1 MVFSSIQE
9 LRGNRMLRQQ
19 TRLSYLSRGITAA
32 FLIGCCSFQVSA
44 QPQSCNKT
52 VYLSFDT
59 GNMSVAEKVAEILKR
74 QDVKATFFLSNEKT
88 FRGDFALDDSW
99 QAYWQAR
106 VREGHR
112 FGSHTY
118 DHVYFV
124 KDGPNGE
131 VFEKPQ
137 FGPKAG
143 MTLLYNEATMCK
155 EIRRVDQRFIELTGE
170 SIEKIWRAPG
180 GKTSPTLIRM
190 GDMCGY
196 EHIGWAGAGF
206 LGDELDSDKYPNA
219 KLLAKASKSIADGD
233 ITMAHLGI
241 WSRKDPWAPAVLEQ
255 LIINL
260 KNRGFCFGLL
270 PKSHSNK
277 SK

>member
-1 MVFSSIQE
+1 MKCKQ
-9 LRGNRMLRQQ
+9 L
-19 TRLSYLSRGITAA
+19 LSLAAALLLGCFALIT
-32 FLIGCCSFQVSA
+32 SA
-44 QPQSCNKT
+44 QSSCHKT

-59 GNMSVAEKVAEILKR
+59 GNMSVANTVSEILKR

-88 FRGDFALDDSW
+88 YRGDFALDDSW
-99 QAYWQAR
+99 KTFWQER
-106 VREGHR
+106 SKEGHH

-118 DHVYFV
+118 DHTYFV
-124 KDGPNGE
+124 KDGPKGE

-143 MTLLYNEATMCK
+143 MTLLYNEAAMCK
-155 EIRRVDQRFIELTGE
+155 EIRKVDQRFQELTNQPLE
-170 SIEKIWRAPG
+170 RIWRAPG
-180 GKTSPTLIRM
+180 GKTSPALIRM

-196 EHIGWAGAGF
+196 QHIAWSPAGF
-206 LGDELDSDKYPNA
+206 LGDELNSDKHPNQV
-219 KLLAKASKSIADGD
+219 LLDKASRDINNGD

-255 LIINL
+255 LIVNL

-270 PKSHSNK
+270 PKAPIKAPMAPKDSTLQ

>member
-1 MVFSSIQE
+1 MGII
-9 LRGNRMLRQQ
+9 NIMK
-19 TRLSYLSRGITAA
+19 RLSPNAFIRIAA
-32 FLIGCCSFQVSA
+32 VLMLGCFSLGANAQAAECS
-44 QPQSCNKT
+44 KK
-52 VYLSFDT
+52 VYLTFDT

-74 QDVKATFFLSNEKT
+74 QNVKATFFLANEKT
-88 FRGDFALDDSW
+88 YRGDFALDDSW
-99 QAYWQAR
+99 KPFWQQLAK
-106 VREGHR
+106 EGNH

-118 DHVYFV
+118 DHDYFV
-124 KDGPNGE
+124 KDGPKGQ

-143 MTLLYNEATMCK
+143 ETVLYNEAAMCK
-155 EIRRVDQRFIELTGE
+155 QIRRVDQRFQEMTNQPLQ
-170 SIEKIWRAPG
+170 KIWRAPG

-196 EHIGWAGAGF
+196 QHIGWAPAGF
-206 LGDELDSDKYPNA
+206 LGDELNSEKHPNH
-219 KLLAKASKSIADGD
+219 LLLDKASRDLKDGD

-255 LIINL
+255 LIVNL
-260 KNRGFCFGLL
+260 KGRGFCFGLL
-270 PKSHSNK
+270 PKDSANQ

>member
-1 MVFSSIQE
+1 MKYKSLLQ
-9 LRGNRMLRQQ
+9 L
-19 TRLSYLSRGITAA
+19 TAA
-32 FLIGCCSFQVSA
+32 FVLSCFALSSGA
-44 QPQSCNKT
+44 QPASCNKT
-52 VYLSFDT
+52 VYLTFDT

-74 QDVKATFFLSNEKT
+74 QDIKATFFLANEKT
-88 FRGDFALDDSW
+88 FRGDFSLDDSW
-99 QAYWQAR
+99 KTFWQER
-106 VREGHR
+106 VKEGHH

-124 KDGPNGE
+124 KDGPKGQ

-143 MTLLYNEATMCK
+143 ETSLYNEAAMCK
-155 EIRRVDQRFIELTGE
+155 EIRRVDQRFVELKGQ
-170 SIEKIWRAPG
+170 SLQKIWRAPG

-196 EHIGWAGAGF
+196 QHIGWAAAGF
-206 LGDELDSDKYPNA
+206 LGDELNSDKFPNN
-219 KLLAKASKSIADGD
+219 LLLEKASRDLKDGD

-255 LIINL
+255 LIVNL
-260 KNRGFCFGLL
+260 KGRGFCFGLL
-270 PKSHSNK
+270 PKSNMPAPK
-277 SK
+277 

>member
-1 MVFSSIQE
+1 MKCKQ
-9 LRGNRMLRQQ
+9 L
-19 TRLSYLSRGITAA
+19 LSLAA
-32 FLIGCCSFQVSA
+32 ALLLGCFALNTSA
-44 QPQSCNKT
+44 QSSCHKT

-59 GNMSVAEKVAEILKR
+59 GNMSVANTVSEILKR
-74 QDVKATFFLSNEKT
+74 QDVRATFFLSNEKT
-88 FRGDFALDDSW
+88 YRGDFALDDSW
-99 QAYWQAR
+99 KTFWQER
-106 VREGHR
+106 SKEGHH

-118 DHVYFV
+118 DHTYFV
-124 KDGPNGE
+124 KDGPKGE

-143 MTLLYNEATMCK
+143 MTLLYNEAAMCK
-155 EIRRVDQRFIELTGE
+155 EIRKVDQRFQELTNQPLE
-170 SIEKIWRAPG
+170 RIWRAPG
-180 GKTSPTLIRM
+180 GKTSPALIRM

-196 EHIGWAGAGF
+196 QHIAWSPAGF
-206 LGDELDSDKYPNA
+206 LGDELNSDKHPNQV
-219 KLLAKASKSIADGD
+219 LLDKASRDINNGD

-255 LIINL
+255 LIVNL

-270 PKSHSNK
+270 PKAPIKAPMAPKDSPLQ

>member
-1 MVFSSIQE
+1 MGVIIVMKRISHNALIRSAFVH
-9 LRGNRMLRQQ
+9 
-19 TRLSYLSRGITAA
+19 TAA
-32 FLIGCCSFQVSA
+32 ALLLGCFSLGVMAQAECS
-44 QPQSCNKT
+44 KK
-52 VYLSFDT
+52 VYLTFDT

-74 QDVKATFFLSNEKT
+74 QNVKATFFLANEKT

-99 QAYWQAR
+99 KAYWQER
-106 VREGHR
+106 LKEGHH

-118 DHVYFV
+118 DHTYFI
-124 KDGPNGE
+124 KDGPKGE

-143 MTLLYNEATMCK
+143 MTILYNEAAMCK
-155 EIRRVDQRFIELTGE
+155 EIRRVDQRFKELTDHP
-170 SIEKIWRAPG
+170 IENIWRAPG

-190 GDMCGY
+190 GEMCGY
-196 EHIGWAGAGF
+196 QHIGWAPAGF
-206 LGDELDSDKYPNA
+206 LGDELNSDQYPNS
-219 KLLAKASKSIADGD
+219 LLLDKASREIKDGD

-260 KNRGFCFGLL
+260 KGRGFCFGLL
-270 PKSHSNK
+270 PMNSANPAK
-277 SK
+277 